1 MKSEDVIDALA
12 ALAQASRLEIFRAL
26 VVAGLDGLTPGVMS
40 ERLGVAANTLSFH
53 LKELMQ
59 ANLVSQQ
66 RMGRHLIYRAEFEH
80 MNAVLVYLTQNCCQ
94 GQACVSSPNIA
105 CQV

>member
-66 RMGRHLIYRAEFEH
+66 RMGRHLIYRDEFEH
-80 MNAVLVYLTQNCCQ
+80 MNAVLDYLTQNCCQ
-94 GQACVSSPNIA
+94 VQACVSSPNIA